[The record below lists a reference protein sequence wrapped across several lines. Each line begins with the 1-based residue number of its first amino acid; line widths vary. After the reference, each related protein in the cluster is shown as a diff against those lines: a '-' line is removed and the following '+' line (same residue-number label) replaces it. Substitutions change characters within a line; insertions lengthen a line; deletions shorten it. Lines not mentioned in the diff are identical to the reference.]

1 MGKVI
6 GPQVWEHATSHFG
19 GKFNDG
25 LKSKECPEDLNG
37 DGTVDDA
44 DLTAL
49 YNEMGKECSLDET
62 CDADLN
68 SDLVTNYNDL
78 IVFFQVYLRGGC

>member
-1 MGKVI
+1 M
-6 GPQVWEHATSHFG
+6 
-19 GKFNDG
+19 
-25 LKSKECPEDLNG
+25 NG